1 MEQEIWKHGSLEDYV
16 VIVRR
21 QILKR
26 FTLILKHLRL
36 PESNYLIIAYITQ
49 HLDGYCLCDCV
60 DMI

>member
-36 PESNYLIIAYITQ
+36 PESNYLIIAYDHITF
-49 HLDGYCLCDCV
+49 G
-60 DMI
+60 